1 MKEALIKGLG
11 KDEARELELAFKSA
25 LVLRE
30 RLAEVLEEKQRKKI
44 NASLNDKA
52 YDSPNWVYK
61 QADRQG
67 YATAIKD
74 VLALLE

>member
-1 MKEALIKGLG
+1 MKEVITKGLDTDAA
-11 KDEARELELAFKSA
+11 KEMELAFRSA
-25 LVLRE
+25 LHLRK
-30 RLAEVLEEKQRKKI
+30 RLIDILEDKQKKKI
-44 NASLNDKA
+44 NASLNDKT
-52 YDSPNWVYK
+52 YDKQNWAYK

>member
-1 MKEALIKGLG
+1 MKEVWTKGLSSDAV
-11 KDEARELELAFKSA
+11 KEMELAYRSA
-25 LVLRE
+25 LVLRK
-30 RLAEVLEEKQRKKI
+30 RLTEVLEDKQRKKI
-44 NASLNDKA
+44 NASLNDKT
-52 YDSPNWVYK
+52 YDTQNWAYK

>member
-1 MKEALIKGLG
+1 MKEVWTKGLSE
-11 KDEARELELAFKSA
+11 DARKEMELAYRSA
-25 LVLRE
+25 LVLRK
-30 RLAEVLEEKQRKKI
+30 RLTEVLEKKQKAKI

-52 YDSPNWVYK
+52 YDTQNWAYK

>member
-1 MKEALIKGLG
+1 MKEVWTKGLSSG
-11 KDEARELELAFKSA
+11 AVKEMELAYRSA
-25 LVLRE
+25 LVLRK
-30 RLAEVLEEKQRKKI
+30 RLTEVLEDKQRKKI
-44 NASLNDKA
+44 NASLNDKT
-52 YDSPNWVYK
+52 YDTQNWAYK